1 MTYSTYRKLGQ
12 LISEVVL
19 STQSAAQQETGTK
32 TFQRGERSK
41 TSSKQFQAGK
51 SPAQKAAE
59 ELKTKRDLGQKSSTN
74 I

>member
-19 STQSAAQQETGTK
+19 STQSVAQQETGTK

-41 TSSKQFQAGK
+41 TSSKKFQAGK
-51 SPAQKAAE
+51 SPAQIAAE
-59 ELKTKRDLGQKSSTN
+59 AQETKRNLGQKSKTN